1 MGRSVYSTAVVVS
14 VRCAP
19 PGIASAAR
27 WVAYRSGVRT
37 RLLALPAAAAL
48 AFSLA
53 ACGATS
59 DTGSSG
65 ASEPPATAAEC
76 AYVESAGG
84 VRDVTAPEAPA
95 SGVVEVTLETNAGDI
110 AMTLAG
116 DRTPCTVA
124 SFVSLAEQGYYD
136 DSPCHRLTTQGIF
149 VLQCGDPS
157 GTGMGGPGYSYADEL
172 DGTETYPAGTIAMAN
187 AGPDTNGSQF
197 FLVYEDTALPPSY
210 TVFGE
215 LSPQGLDV
223 VAQIASAGAEG
234 GAADGAPASPVTIS
248 AVTVG

>member
-1 MGRSVYSTAVVVS
+1 M
-14 VRCAP
+14 
-19 PGIASAAR
+19 
-27 WVAYRSGVRT
+27 RT

-59 DTGSSG
+59 DTGASDTGS
-65 ASEPPATAAEC
+65 SEPSAAAVEC
-76 AYVESAGG
+76 EYVDSAGG
-84 VRDVTAPEAPA
+84 VRDVASPEAPA
-95 SGVVEVTLETNAGDI
+95 SGVVDVTLETNAGDI
-110 AMTLAG
+110 TMALDG

-172 DGTETYPAGTIAMAN
+172 DGTETYPAGTVAMAN

-197 FLVYEDTALPPSY
+197 FLVYEDTSLPPSY

-215 LSPQGLDV
+215 LSPQGLDL

-234 GAADGAPASPVTIS
+234 GAADGAPAQPVTITGVS
-248 AVTVG
+248 LG